1 MHHLLQKI
9 IVEKLYYLVREIKVP
24 TEMKSVGPNV
34 EPKNAI
40 PPGNR
45 LNSKYTEYRPPNNG
59 ILMVR
64 DKWESHKTINT
75 SRI

>member
-1 MHHLLQKI
+1 
-9 IVEKLYYLVREIKVP
+9 
-24 TEMKSVGPNV
+24 MKSVGPNV